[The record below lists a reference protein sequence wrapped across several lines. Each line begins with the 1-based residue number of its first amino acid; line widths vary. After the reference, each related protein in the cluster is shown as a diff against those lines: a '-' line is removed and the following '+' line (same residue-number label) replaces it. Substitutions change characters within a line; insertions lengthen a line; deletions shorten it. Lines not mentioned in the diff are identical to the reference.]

1 MEVRVARDR
10 EIMGAAAAAEAAAA
24 RRKALEQQGRARLI
38 LATGASQ
45 FTMLEALVR
54 EPGVGWPD
62 VTMFHLDEYVG
73 MSADHPASFRRY
85 LKERFVDKVPTLGA
99 AHFVRGDA
107 PDVEAECA
115 RLDALIAEAPVDV
128 ACIGIGENGH
138 VAFNDPPADFETR
151 KPYLIVNLDEACR
164 RQQLGEGWVATLD
177 DVPTRAISMSVRQIL
192 SARKIVC
199 TVPDERKAEAVR
211 NTLEGDVTNLVP
223 ASVLREHPD
232 CVLFLD
238 DPATKLLSRTSLARV
253 TRIGSDP

>member
-1 MEVRVARDR
+1 MEVRVAKDR
-10 EIMGAAAAAEAAAA
+10 ESMGRAAAAEAAAA
-24 RRKALEQQGRARLI
+24 LREALQRQGTARLI

-54 EPGVGWPD
+54 EPEIDWSR

-73 MSADHPASFRRY
+73 MSAEHPASFRRY
-85 LKERFVDKVPTLGA
+85 LKERFADQAPGLAA
-99 AHFVRGDA
+99 AHFVVGDA
-107 PDVEAECA
+107 PDAEAECS

-138 VAFNDPPADFETR
+138 VAFNDPPADFETT
-151 KPYLIVNLDEACR
+151 KPYLVVDLDEACR
-164 RQQLGEGWVATLD
+164 RQQLGEGWFATLD

-192 SARKIVC
+192 AARKIVC

-211 NTLEGDVTNLVP
+211 NTLEGEVTNRVP
-223 ASVLREHPD
+223 ASILREHPD
-232 CVLFLD
+232 CALFLD
-238 DPATKLLSRTSLARV
+238 DPATGLLSPETLSRV